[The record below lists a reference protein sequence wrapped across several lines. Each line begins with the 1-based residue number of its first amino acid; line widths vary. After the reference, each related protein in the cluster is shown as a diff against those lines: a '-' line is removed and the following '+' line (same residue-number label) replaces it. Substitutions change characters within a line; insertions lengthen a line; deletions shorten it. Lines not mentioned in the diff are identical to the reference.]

1 MKFLYPWIF
10 ATTLLF
16 SFNALA
22 RNFFEARLS
31 YGLLSSNPSLSPLCT
46 SCVNTAPDPVAA
58 YGLGIDGIVTLPLV
72 LAPGVGLRYENMESS
87 TTKSGLDYNATFTRT
102 ALLINWRP
110 IDNLIYAGPIFTYG
124 LSHSAKMKVT
134 EFGVLKSNY
143 STGSA
148 TSYSLGM
155 EVGVK
160 LIGFSIGAEL
170 GYQDFRWNDAQDST
184 GNAPSQDINMSGTYG
199 KFILGFSI

>member
-1 MKFLYPWIF
+1 MKILGKWILT
-10 ATTLLF
+10 AALLT
-16 SFNALA
+16 STNAMA
-22 RNFFEARLS
+22 RDLFEARLS
-31 YGLLSSNPSLSPLCT
+31 YGLLNSDPSFAPLCT
-46 SCVNTAPDPVAA
+46 NCVNTAPNPVAA
-58 YGLGIDGIVTLPLV
+58 YGLGVDGILTLPLPFV
-72 LAPGVGLRYENMESS
+72 PGLGLRYENMESS
-87 TTKSGLDYNATFTRT
+87 STKSGLEYNATFTRT
-102 ALLINWRP
+102 ALLFNWRP
-110 IDNLIYAGPIFTYG
+110 IDNLIYVGPIFTYG
-124 LSHSAKMKVT
+124 LSHSTKMKVT

-148 TSYSLGM
+148 SSYSLGV
-155 EVGVK
+155 EAGVK